1 MKRPT
6 AASTGIVLTTFLSLS
21 SAQAFAESGLVFQNE
36 QQQSEDNAHNN
47 HVQSRRIHPI
57 QRIYK
62 DNARIRRTMEELE
75 NEMPYY
81 QTGVRGDET
90 FMVNYEN
97 HPFDRMKRS
106 EGRGDGELFII
117 CWCWC
122 CYVFWGESCVWKETL
137 LRFKKEVESAD
148 RGGV

>member
-6 AASTGIVLTTFLSLS
+6 AASTGIILTTFLSLS
-21 SAQAFAESGLVFQNE
+21 SALESGLVFQNE
-36 QQQSEDNAHNN
+36 LQHSTTPELN
-47 HVQSRRIHPI
+47 HVQSSQSRRIHPI

-97 HPFDRMKRS
+97 HPFDRKRS
-106 EGRGDGELFII
+106 EAKGDGELFII
-117 CWCWC
+117 CG
-122 CYVFWGESCVWKETL
+122 VGVVMSFGGRVDCVE
-137 LRFKKEVESAD
+137 RDIIEIQERS
-148 RGGV
+148 